1 MATIIPRWEWRT
13 FNNDL
18 TKFAETITTY
28 GQSNI
33 RKSEEVYI
41 LSKVRDDNTK
51 IREDLIDIKSLQAV
65 DENKLEQWN
74 PTLKV
79 GFPIGKDNLTEL
91 FKVFGVVTPD
101 FAREEYTYD
110 QFLSEVIIPNEALKV
125 VNVKKVRYIY
135 SVNDCI
141 VEFAETEFNGVPW
154 KTACVE
160 HVDPANVIK
169 TVQELGLVGFE
180 NINYIKAMKKTVGL
194 V

>member
-18 TKFAETITTY
+18 AEFAETITNY
-28 GQSNI
+28 GRPNI

-74 PTLKV
+74 PTLKA

-91 FKVFGVVTPD
+91 FKVFGVVAPE
-101 FAREEYTYD
+101 FAREEYTYE
-110 QFLSEVIIPNEALKV
+110 QFLSEVITPNEALKV

-169 TVQELGLVGFE
+169 TVQELGLVGLE